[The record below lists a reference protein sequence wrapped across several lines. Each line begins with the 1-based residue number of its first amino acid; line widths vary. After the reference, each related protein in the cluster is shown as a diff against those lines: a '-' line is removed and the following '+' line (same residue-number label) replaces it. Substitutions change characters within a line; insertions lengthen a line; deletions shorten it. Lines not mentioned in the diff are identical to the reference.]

1 MSAPFWTRGRADRF
15 AALVDGDPTQAAPAE
30 LADLVALAAQLRTVP
45 EVAPR
50 PEFAASLRER
60 LMAEAPG
67 ALAVAEPADAA
78 AERLTVA
85 RRTPSKT
92 SRERRIGVAIAAFS
106 IVGATAA
113 SAVASQGA
121 LPGDTLYPVKRLIED
136 AKTSLAM
143 GDQAKAGT
151 LLAQARTRL
160 AEARDLGRRG
170 NADPA
175 EITRALRDF
184 SNTARDASAIVL
196 AEYADHGSRREIDRL
211 RSFAQQGVTTLSEL
225 TAVLPDS
232 VHGALADAVRTLL
245 QIDHS
250 AAEACPSC
258 DGAGITELPSTL
270 IDLLSSTSAVAG
282 PAPSATTP
290 QATGGRTGPKGPV
303 ASSGPSRASGGPL
316 SGLTDPLTNAGP
328 AGGSG
333 ATPTKPSSG
342 PTSVGGAVG
351 DLGGAVGGTL
361 GGVGGAVGDLGNQVG
376 GPVGGVVGGV
386 GGAVGGVG
394 GAVGDVTGTVGN
406 TLDGL
411 LGGLLSPTQTPKP

>member
-1 MSAPFWTRGRADRF
+1 LSAGFWTRGRADRF
-15 AALVDGDPTQAAPAE
+15 AALVDGDPTQARPAE
-30 LADLVALAAQLRTVP
+30 LADLVALAAQLRAVP

-50 PEFAASLRER
+50 PDFAASLRER
-60 LMAEAPG
+60 LMAEAPA
-67 ALAVAEPADAA
+67 ALALAEPADAA
-78 AERLTVA
+78 SERLTVA
-85 RRTPSKT
+85 RRAPSKT
-92 SRERRIGVAIAAFS
+92 SRERRIGVAVAAFS

-143 GDQAKAGT
+143 GDQAKASA

-160 AEARDLGRRG
+160 EEARDLGRRG

-175 EITRALRDF
+175 EITQALRDF
-184 SNTARDASAIVL
+184 RDTARDASTIVL

-211 RSFAQQGVTTLSEL
+211 RSFAQQSVTTLSEL

-245 QIDHS
+245 QIDRS

-270 IDLLSSTSAVAG
+270 IDLLSSTSDVAG
-282 PAPSATTP
+282 PMPSATP
-290 QATGGRTGPKGPV
+290 QATGGRIGPKGPI
-303 ASSGPSRASGGPL
+303 ASSGPSQAPGGPL
-316 SGLTDPLTNAGP
+316 SGLTDPLSNAGP

-333 ATPTKPSSG
+333 TSTTKPSSG

-351 DLGGAVGGTL
+351 DLGGTVGGTL
-361 GGVGGAVGDLGNQVG
+361 DGVGGTVGNLGDQVG
-376 GPVGGVVGGV
+376 GTVGDVVGGV
-386 GGAVGGVG
+386 GGTVGDVG
-394 GAVGDVTGTVGN
+394 GAVGGTTGTVGN

-411 LGGLLSPTQTPKP
+411 LGGLLSPTQTPTP